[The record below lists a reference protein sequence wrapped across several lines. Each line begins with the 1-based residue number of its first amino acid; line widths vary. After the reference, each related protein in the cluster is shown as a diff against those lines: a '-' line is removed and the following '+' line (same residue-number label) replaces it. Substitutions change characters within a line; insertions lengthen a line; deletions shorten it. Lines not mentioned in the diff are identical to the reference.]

1 MRLLKVILLGNA
13 IMSLTACYF
22 DSNSSYFKLP
32 QAVYCPKEKKTNIE
46 KYYKNVSDEQKMSD
60 IKECLGDD
68 YEYGKIPDKNGSIF
82 QRLREKYPNSNDDW
96 EKIRAFDNCMK
107 NNKGYLFQD

>member
-22 DSNSSYFKLP
+22 DSNSSCFKLP
-32 QAVYCPKEKKTNIE
+32 QAVYCPKEKKTNIK

-60 IKECLGDD
+60 IVNAHVKLHQE
-68 YEYGKIPDKNGSIF
+68 
-82 QRLREKYPNSNDDW
+82 
-96 EKIRAFDNCMK
+96 IRVWALK
-107 NNKGYLFQD
+107 SAPP